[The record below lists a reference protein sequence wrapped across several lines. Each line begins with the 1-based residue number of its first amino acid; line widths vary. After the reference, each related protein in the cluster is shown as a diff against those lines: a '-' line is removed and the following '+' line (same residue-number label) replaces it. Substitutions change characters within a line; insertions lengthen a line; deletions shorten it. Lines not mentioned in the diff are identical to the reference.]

1 MQTLA
6 LSTNYYRTGSA
17 VTAGTANATGVITFT
32 YNWGRIPS
40 PNDAGEGRRRLMRL
54 AAFDTDPGL

>member
-1 MQTLA
+1 

-32 YNWGRIPS
+32 YN
-40 PNDAGEGRRRLMRL
+40 
-54 AAFDTDPGL
+54 